1 MDYKFL
7 ADGGFIQNKA
17 PEIAAALEKELKV
30 HSVVLPQGIIMT
42 NRPHSTTCVLYTGNV
57 KTGEIPLKCS
67 NLQ

>member
-17 PEIAAALEKELKV
+17 PATAAALEKKLKV

-42 NRPHSTTCVLYTGNV
+42 NRLHSTVRVLYTGTV
-57 KTGEIPLKCS
+57 RIEEIPLKCS